1 LPLCLLITAGFLA
14 GSDPVDRVVR
24 AEEPKVPTAQ
34 APPNQDV
41 HYFAVGG
48 VYYVA
53 KDLKQRRDRL
63 IEQMQSL
70 KNQVDESDISGD
82 EALHRLKNL
91 DLDLDSLQKRL
102 DETKMFVTPF
112 KTSTQT
118 DTVTFELGPEKL
130 VVITADDLRV
140 ESWAG
145 PGVKCFLEKTVFTAG
160 KEPAEPQLK
169 ALEVVHQR
177 GRFPQ
182 IVGRTAAEIEADER
196 KFLDSP
202 DGRKLN
208 AAQRVSRNTLVHQ
221 ISDSYAVY
229 RDFQGKEID
238 SIQIRGTEYDQN
250 RSISFGT
257 KSDNGGGT
265 LGSTRQRHVKLT
277 VFLPACRSVAL
288 RGCLVGLLVQNLK
301 TALVITNAD
310 SRDRDYEGRFELT
323 NHVGSVRVEHVPL
336 QKIDQVQ
343 GDVRLLLTEE
353 FSNTGT
359 ASRGDWRVTY
369 APAPSAL
376 ACTNITGS
384 FTAWCGRM
392 KLKLAGLAGQI
403 DVRNEFGDTELK
415 LDRSISKHA
424 HRVVSQAG
432 RIDALVP
439 RALLDRIP
447 LFAATS
453 HGKVET
459 NVDRDVLDELNFG
472 TPGPEPG
479 VIRNWREFVS
489 KSETGS
495 FEKQFATI
503 VRMGLALAGEDR
515 SPGLDLI
522 SRGGIVAVKIEK

>member
-1 LPLCLLITAGFLA
+1 MTARDSLTNVGWDQLAPASAGPPSGSGAANNLERWAGGPPSRPDLLLTVPPYKWQRVLPLCLLITAGFLA

-257 KSDNGGGT
+257 KSDNGGGHP
-265 LGSTRQRHVKLT
+265 GQHSAKTRQVDG
-277 VFLPACRSVAL
+277 VSAGLPVSRLARLPGGVARPEL
-288 RGCLVGLLVQNLK
+288 EDC
-301 TALVITNAD
+301 A
-310 SRDRDYEGRFELT
+310 RDYECRFA
-323 NHVGSVRVEHVPL
+323 GS
-336 QKIDQVQ
+336 
-343 GDVRLLLTEE
+343 
-353 FSNTGT
+353 
-359 ASRGDWRVTY
+359 
-369 APAPSAL
+369 
-376 ACTNITGS
+376 
-384 FTAWCGRM
+384 
-392 KLKLAGLAGQI
+392 GL
-403 DVRNEFGDTELK
+403 
-415 LDRSISKHA
+415 
-424 HRVVSQAG
+424 
-432 RIDALVP
+432 
-439 RALLDRIP
+439 
-447 LFAATS
+447 
-453 HGKVET
+453 
-459 NVDRDVLDELNFG
+459 
-472 TPGPEPG
+472 
-479 VIRNWREFVS
+479 
-489 KSETGS
+489 
-495 FEKQFATI
+495 
-503 VRMGLALAGEDR
+503 
-515 SPGLDLI
+515 
-522 SRGGIVAVKIEK
+522 